1 MSDNTTRTIAKKP
14 NRGGVFSSTTNT
26 VTAGLYTVEKTAE
39 ILTTVADIGNTV
51 ANETLVSAKVDFA
64 HTYLDGIDALK
75 ERGLSEDQAKAFL
88 A

>member
-1 MSDNTTRTIAKKP
+1 MSDNTNRAVAKKP
-14 NRGGVFSSTTNT
+14 SRGGIFSSTSNT

-51 ANETLVSAKVDFA
+51 ANETLVSAKVDYA
-64 HTYLDGIDALK
+64 HTYLDGIDAL
-75 ERGLSEDQAKAFL
+75 EARGLSKAQATAFL